1 VSLGRR
7 SKKETTGKSTKSTK
21 SIERRRRMR
30 ARRNSPGAV
39 CVEEK
44 GTRQTSALT

>member
-1 VSLGRR
+1 LGKK
-7 SKKETTGKSTKSTK
+7 SKKEMTGESTK

>member
-1 VSLGRR
+1 LGKK
-7 SKKETTGKSTKSTK
+7 SKKEMTGESTK
-21 SIERRRRMR
+21 SIERRRRTR

-44 GTRQTSALT
+44 GTRQTSVLT

>member
-1 VSLGRR
+1 LGKK
-7 SKKETTGKSTKSTK
+7 SKKETTGESTK
-21 SIERRRRMR
+21 SIERRRRTR

-44 GTRQTSALT
+44 GTQQTSVLT

>member
-1 VSLGRR
+1 LGKK
-7 SKKETTGKSTKSTK
+7 SKKEMTGESTKNT
-21 SIERRRRMR
+21 ERRRRTR

-44 GTRQTSALT
+44 GTRQTSVLT